1 MLNNYENRL
10 NNIININAKNE
21 GKFYLGTY
29 MFSGNKDSE
38 AFSKAYYFAKRLID
52 NEILDLT
59 SSSEVQVIDVRDYI
73 SLRPGETYKA
83 FMSLLSL
90 KKDVILL
97 TNLDSLFNTT
107 NFEFA
112 GEAFTALSSLITEK
126 LKLIFCGSKLTLNKI
141 KNHPDILGLIPDSH
155 VFDFK
160 ERSLDEIKVLVS
172 NMIKKVN
179 YNACEDVINE
189 IAYMTKSFV
198 KGKND
203 SYVNQA
209 KTIINEIM
217 LYKSN
222 TESFDI
228 TLNDLKETYKEKDI
242 VNPYEELD
250 KLIGLNNVK
259 EQILMFVAYAKKNK
273 GVNTN
278 LNMAFVGNPGT
289 GKTTVA
295 KLLAKI
301 LYLEGVLDNPE
312 TIYYSPSDLMG
323 MYVGHSAIK
332 AKNALMAGLGGVV
345 VIDEAYA
352 LNERHT
358 FANDVIAEMLPIME
372 NYRGDMAIVFCGYE
386 DKMNE
391 FFNLNAGIESRI
403 GHIIKFEDYT
413 KDELNLISDK
423 ELKDK
428 EYNITEEAKKKVL
441 EIVEEK
447 RSSLYFGNARDVKN
461 LLENI
466 IEHQAYRTKEDINDR
481 LIEIEDVIKIK
492 NEDKD
497 AQTNI
502 LNINTYDMSE
512 EQFINLRNITT
523 KRIAEEATV
532 MLEMEGENGISRG
545 LGFLISP
552 NGLIA
557 TSKHCVFNSKK
568 IEVTINLR
576 TVKNKI
582 FKTKLN
588 AKVVKMSETAD
599 VAIIKVDFKD
609 YKYPYLKLA
618 DKDFYIEKLKKAVV
632 YSYPGFLDNI
642 LAFKEN
648 ISSLQILEDGNKIIT
663 LTEAYPGSSGAPLID
678 LKTKTVIGIITG
690 GLSTGNNGNLIPFA
704 LHIEHLWELF
714 AKS

>member
-21 GKFYLGTY
+21 GKFYLGAY

-59 SSSEVQVIDVRDYI
+59 ASSEVQVIDVRDYI
-73 SLRPGETYKA
+73 SLRPGETYKS
-83 FMSLLSL
+83 FMNLLSL

-97 TNLDSLFNTT
+97 TNVDSLFNTT

-141 KNHPDILGLIPDSH
+141 KNNPEISGLIPDSH

-179 YNACEDVINE
+179 YNAHEDVINE

-259 EQILMFVAYAKKNK
+259 EQILRFVAYAKKNK

-278 LNMAFVGNPGT
+278 LNMAFVGNPVT

-301 LYLEGVLDNPE
+301 LYLEGVLYNPE

-332 AKNALMAGLGGVV
+332 AKKR
-345 VIDEAYA
+345 
-352 LNERHT
+352 LN
-358 FANDVIAEMLPIME
+358 
-372 NYRGDMAIVFCGYE
+372 G
-386 DKMNE
+386 
-391 FFNLNAGIESRI
+391 RI
-403 GHIIKFEDYT
+403 RRRC
-413 KDELNLISDK
+413 SD
-423 ELKDK
+423 
-428 EYNITEEAKKKVL
+428 
-441 EIVEEK
+441 
-447 RSSLYFGNARDVKN
+447 
-461 LLENI
+461 
-466 IEHQAYRTKEDINDR
+466 
-481 LIEIEDVIKIK
+481 
-492 NEDKD
+492 
-497 AQTNI
+497 
-502 LNINTYDMSE
+502 
-512 EQFINLRNITT
+512 
-523 KRIAEEATV
+523 
-532 MLEMEGENGISRG
+532 
-545 LGFLISP
+545 
-552 NGLIA
+552 
-557 TSKHCVFNSKK
+557 
-568 IEVTINLR
+568 
-576 TVKNKI
+576 
-582 FKTKLN
+582 
-588 AKVVKMSETAD
+588 
-599 VAIIKVDFKD
+599 
-609 YKYPYLKLA
+609 
-618 DKDFYIEKLKKAVV
+618 
-632 YSYPGFLDNI
+632 
-642 LAFKEN
+642 
-648 ISSLQILEDGNKIIT
+648 
-663 LTEAYPGSSGAPLID
+663 
-678 LKTKTVIGIITG
+678 
-690 GLSTGNNGNLIPFA
+690 
-704 LHIEHLWELF
+704 
-714 AKS
+714 